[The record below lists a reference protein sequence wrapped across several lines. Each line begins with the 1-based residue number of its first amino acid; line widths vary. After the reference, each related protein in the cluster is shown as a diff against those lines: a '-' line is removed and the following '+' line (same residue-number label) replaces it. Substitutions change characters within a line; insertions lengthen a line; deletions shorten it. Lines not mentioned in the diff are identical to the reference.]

1 VGSVNKPTTTLKLT
15 LAAFAE
21 RRKIGQCF
29 HCNDMYTDDH
39 RDVCMQLFFIEVLVA
54 DDNQAP
60 AAGTDDLTISLHM
73 LIGIRPRSGRTMQL
87 AVTVNEVL
95 LTALLDFRST
105 NNFVDLEAA
114 SRAGIILSGQA
125 WLHVV
130 VVNGDHVHC
139 PSSCRNISMIIS
151 DELFHLDCYRLTLGS
166 YDMVLGSTGWNHS
179 VLFFGISADT
189 PSPSSGTAMA

>member
-1 VGSVNKPTTTLKLT
+1 
-15 LAAFAE
+15 
-21 RRKIGQCF
+21 
-29 HCNDMYTDDH
+29 
-39 RDVCMQLFFIEVLVA
+39 
-54 DDNQAP
+54 
-60 AAGTDDLTISLHM
+60 
-73 LIGIRPRSGRTMQL
+73 MQL

-105 NNFVDLEAA
+105 SNFVDLEAA

-125 WLHVV
+125 GLHVV
-130 VVNGDHVHC
+130 VANGDHVHC
-139 PSSCRNISMIIS
+139 PGSCRNISMIIS

-179 VLFFGISADT
+179 VLFFGISADA